1 MKLKEV
7 LNEMLVD
14 KDVIYKNVF
23 GNKSKFD
30 IYENPT
36 PEQLKEAGPDARA
49 VKTING
55 KIYIVSDQDTNGI
68 IHEDLVNILSKNG
81 YITSKYNDNWWKE
94 PESLNHYVCIIRDK
108 GRWVISESY
117 NFRMNFKEFKEEVLE
132 KYPGIKVEHD
142 EQ

>member
-36 PEQLKEAGPDARA
+36 LEQLREAGPDARA

-55 KIYIVSDQDTNGI
+55 KIYIVSDQDANGI
-68 IHEDLVNILSKNG
+68 IHEDLVNILSEHG
-81 YITSKYNDNWWKE
+81 YVTSKYNDNWWKE
-94 PESLNHYVCIIRDK
+94 SESLNEYICIIRDK
-108 GRWVISESY
+108 GRWAVSESY
-117 NFRMNFKEFKEEVLE
+117 NLKMSTEKFKKEIE
-132 KYPGIKVEHD
+132 KRHTGIKVVK
-142 EQ
+142 